1 MGNTNETRFELK
13 NDFKTIDSIREE
25 SKQIFK
31 SINNMLSNEDIQN
44 TFLKA
49 INLDNT
55 NETIIIDYTNF
66 ILKNK
71 GKTYESDIKEYLLF
85 FKEFKDGR
93 KEIFNFFDR
102 LINYKNDWVDKVN
115 FYQFLI
121 EEILFFEQI
130 KYKNNLPF
138 VKKYDNIYYCKLYE
152 SIIKFLF
159 EKYEQEK
166 KESLNNL
173 INQNKKKIV
182 NYIQKINN
190 ENLKTKK
197 YSPITIKEI
206 DKIICCNFFQ
216 IFIKLLSDFI
226 NKIKVFIDYLKEE
239 SVEDFLNDVKKNELL
254 DNFIVYIKNRK
265 FMEIDNPIITNEYLL
280 FNDSALNIDNQLKN
294 YNNENIKITR
304 SNDNILNNKVII
316 TYKDDYPIE
325 LNYDLYSI
333 GYACNKI
340 KNQNNT
346 DCNYKKLKFSKFDS
360 YNIFRKN
367 WENIKKDIKDI
378 FSSECMKFFLN
389 KNKLF
394 DLFNYN
400 NQELMN
406 KILDNVTYPFISETS
421 HFNEIFKLFI

>member
-55 NETIIIDYTNF
+55 NETIIIDYGNF

-102 LINYKNDWVDKVN
+102 LINYKNDWMDKVN

-190 ENLKTKK
+190 ENLKTKNF
-197 YSPITIKEI
+197 SHITIKEI
-206 DKIICCNFFQ
+206 DKIFC
-216 IFIKLLSDFI
+216 
-226 NKIKVFIDYLKEE
+226 
-239 SVEDFLNDVKKNELL
+239 
-254 DNFIVYIKNRK
+254 
-265 FMEIDNPIITNEYLL
+265 
-280 FNDSALNIDNQLKN
+280 
-294 YNNENIKITR
+294 
-304 SNDNILNNKVII
+304 
-316 TYKDDYPIE
+316 
-325 LNYDLYSI
+325 
-333 GYACNKI
+333 
-340 KNQNNT
+340 
-346 DCNYKKLKFSKFDS
+346 
-360 YNIFRKN
+360 
-367 WENIKKDIKDI
+367 
-378 FSSECMKFFLN
+378 
-389 KNKLF
+389 
-394 DLFNYN
+394 
-400 NQELMN
+400 
-406 KILDNVTYPFISETS
+406 
-421 HFNEIFKLFI
+421 

>member
-166 KESLNNL
+166 KN
-173 INQNKKKIV
+173 
-182 NYIQKINN
+182 
-190 ENLKTKK
+190 
-197 YSPITIKEI
+197 
-206 DKIICCNFFQ
+206 
-216 IFIKLLSDFI
+216 
-226 NKIKVFIDYLKEE
+226 
-239 SVEDFLNDVKKNELL
+239 
-254 DNFIVYIKNRK
+254 
-265 FMEIDNPIITNEYLL
+265 
-280 FNDSALNIDNQLKN
+280 
-294 YNNENIKITR
+294 
-304 SNDNILNNKVII
+304 
-316 TYKDDYPIE
+316 
-325 LNYDLYSI
+325 
-333 GYACNKI
+333 
-340 KNQNNT
+340 
-346 DCNYKKLKFSKFDS
+346 
-360 YNIFRKN
+360 
-367 WENIKKDIKDI
+367 
-378 FSSECMKFFLN
+378 
-389 KNKLF
+389 
-394 DLFNYN
+394 
-400 NQELMN
+400 
-406 KILDNVTYPFISETS
+406 
-421 HFNEIFKLFI
+421 H